1 MVAWLSLSTLR
12 STSPLGTIVLLV
24 RDMTSLLVFLVG
36 FSQGPW
42 VIVVVLCND
51 VPDLFVVSIAFVA
64 GEFNIVVVAIFGGS
78 AEEDV
83 PARCVVVFVACFL
96 FFFFFFGIVFVVVL
110 SGATVATS
118 RFLTERWESDVV
130 VVLGRRYP
138 FSVAA
143 ALIFGAPTDDDTRPL
158 SSSAPSSMDIVV
170 VSIDTKRKIE
180 DDDDADAIV
189 LVEGGAVDANEG
201 S

>member
-1 MVAWLSLSTLR
+1 M
-12 STSPLGTIVLLV
+12 
-24 RDMTSLLVFLVG
+24 
-36 FSQGPW
+36 
-42 VIVVVLCND
+42 
-51 VPDLFVVSIAFVA
+51 
-64 GEFNIVVVAIFGGS
+64 
-78 AEEDV
+78 
-83 PARCVVVFVACFL
+83 
-96 FFFFFFGIVFVVVL
+96 VVL